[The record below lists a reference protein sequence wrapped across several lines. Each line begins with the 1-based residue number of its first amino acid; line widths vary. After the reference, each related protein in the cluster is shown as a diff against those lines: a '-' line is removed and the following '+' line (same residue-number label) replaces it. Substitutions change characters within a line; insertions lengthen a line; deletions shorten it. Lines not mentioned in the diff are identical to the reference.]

1 MRGFWKSLLVFAIAC
16 GLGLGALEIGATV
29 AYRVARGRA
38 FSRSEVLGRLLT
50 DRVAGDGSGELAG
63 LALDS
68 AVPDQPVILHPYF
81 GFVINPEKR
90 GVNDFG
96 FFGESPLTKR
106 VPGKIVIAFFGGSV
120 ADQVCYLGQDPPRD
134 ALRAREDF
142 AGREIDEIEIVS
154 TAIGGYKQPQQMLV
168 LSYLLS
174 LGAEFDVVVNLDGF
188 NEIDSAH
195 DNVMTGVYPYFP
207 HTWKLHGRRAIDPAA
222 NAALGRIEIVREE
235 RQGLRRR
242 FSSPLLRW
250 SRFALILWGLLD
262 GGLGS
267 DIRQQSARLE
277 AQLDDSEL
285 PVQIRGPAFAYADD
299 EQMYREL
306 ASQWARSSAQMDRLC
321 RMYDTVYL
329 HFLQPNQY
337 LPGSKVL
344 TPEERDVAYDP
355 EFTGYERVPLAYP
368 LLREEGR
375 RLRDDLGV
383 RFVDLTQL
391 YVDEPRTIYNDF
403 CCHVNQLGAAEMAEA
418 IAAAIPASVL
428 Q

>member
-1 MRGFWKSLLVFAIAC
+1 MRGFLKSLLVFAIAC

-38 FSRSEVLGRLLT
+38 FSRSEILGRLLN
-50 DRVAGDGSGELAG
+50 DRVAGDDSGELAG

-81 GFVINPEKR
+81 GFVINPEKP
-90 GVNDFG
+90 GVNELG

-106 VPGKIVIAFFGGSV
+106 APGKIVVAFFGGSV
-120 ADQVCYLGQDPPRD
+120 ADQVYYLGQNALRD

-142 AGREIDEIEIVS
+142 TGQEIEVVS

-222 NAALGRIEIVREE
+222 NAALGRIEIAREE
-235 RQGLRRR
+235 RQSLRQR

-250 SRFALILWGLLD
+250 SRFALILWDLLD
-262 GGLGS
+262 GGLAA
-267 DIRQQSARLE
+267 DIRGQSARLE
-277 AQLDDSEL
+277 ARLDDSDL
-285 PVQIRGPAFAYADD
+285 PAQIRGPAFAYADD
-299 EQMYREL
+299 EQMYREM
-306 ASQWARSSAQMDRLC
+306 ARQWARSSAQMDRLC

-344 TPEERDVAYDP
+344 TPEEREVAYDP
-355 EFTGYERVPLAYP
+355 DFTGYERVPLAYP

-375 RLRDDLGV
+375 RLREDLGV

-391 YVDEPRTIYNDF
+391 YADEPGTIYNDF
-403 CCHVNQLGAAEMAEA
+403 CCHVNQLGAARMAEA
-418 IAAAIPASVL
+418 IAAAIPTSVF